1 MNRFKQWQGTGLL
14 LMAVAALSFAAARVT
29 HTLPVGAVVWADSAR
44 TPHATALSPETS
56 GLPIEADLNQSS
68 LIPQEVETVT
78 GSGEPATEI
87 APSISMPTA
96 GVLSHSGTGRL
107 SPLLQDQA
115 RTGGLTVSAVGS
127 VTRPA
132 DEAYIIIAPDPYYGA
147 SGPELLSSEDKQDII
162 DGLAQLGIEE
172 SAIEFILI
180 GRYDPTT
187 ISVEMDLETL
197 STQAEQVVEAVTEVV
212 RQVEFHGVRYVLSP
226 EHCHQA
232 LALARR
238 QAIPSAQQAADDLA
252 EAFGVALG
260 SVTSVLEYPVS
271 SSFTQVRTNTDGCSY
286 QNVDSYSRNVA
297 DMVSLD
303 SEQEVTVN
311 IGLQITYSIQ

>member
-1 MNRFKQWQGTGLL
+1 MNRFKQWRGTGLL

-56 GLPIEADLNQSS
+56 GPPLEADLIQSP
-68 LIPQEVETVT
+68 LIPQEVATVT
-78 GSGEPATEI
+78 ESGEPAMGI
-87 APSISMPTA
+87 ASSISMPTA

-107 SPLLQDQA
+107 SPLFQDQA
-115 RTGGLTVSAVGS
+115 RAGGLTVSAVGS

-132 DEAYIIIAPDPYYGA
+132 DEAYIVIVPDPYYGA
-147 SGPELLSSEDKQDII
+147 SGPERLSSEDKQDII
-162 DGLAQLGIEE
+162 DDLAQLGIEE

-197 STQAEQVVEAVTEVV
+197 PAQAEQVVEAVTEVV

-260 SVTSVLEYPVS
+260 SVTSVREYPVS
-271 SSFTQVRTNTDGCSY
+271 STFTQVRTNTNGCSH

-303 SEQEVTVN
+303 SEQEVTVS